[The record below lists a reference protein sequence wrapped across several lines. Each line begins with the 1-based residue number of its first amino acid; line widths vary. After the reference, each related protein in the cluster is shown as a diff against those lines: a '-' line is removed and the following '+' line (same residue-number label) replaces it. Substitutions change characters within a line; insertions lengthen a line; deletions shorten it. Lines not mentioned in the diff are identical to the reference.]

1 MSKDDL
7 PTLKILII
15 GEGGVGKSCL
25 LLRYTDDKF
34 TEAFMPT
41 IGVDFK
47 TKCINIE
54 GATVKLQVWDTAGQ
68 EKFRSITKAYFRGA
82 HGILVV
88 FDLSNRDSFDKTQD
102 WINSIKESDDSI
114 DLIIIGNKC
123 DLQREVSIEEAQD
136 FAAGYNVRYFETSAK
151 DNTNVNEAFQYLS
164 TQIYHKLYSENPI
177 KPSTKTSKKTIKIDK
192 ADDQKNTK
200 KCDC

>member
-34 TEAFMPT
+34 TETFMPT

-54 GATVKLQVWDTAGQ
+54 GSTVKLQVWDTAGQ
-68 EKFRSITKAYFRGA
+68 EKFRAITKAYFRGA

-164 TQIYHKLYSENPI
+164 TQIYHKLYSEKPI
-177 KPSTKTSKKTIKIDK
+177 KPSTKTSKKAIKIDK